1 MLMCPQRSHQGDCKE
16 LAKLEFSPACLCSF
30 CRVVPLHS
38 LKLIS
43 ELQHQLATKNPTD
56 SKQRNPLMIRV
67 EVRAGHGAGK
77 PTAKI
82 IAETSDLIGFAA
94 QCVGATWAGGASIA
108 SL

>member
-1 MLMCPQRSHQGDCKE
+1 MLTH
-16 LAKLEFSPACLCSF
+16 AANVH

-38 LKLIS
+38 LKLIA
-43 ELQHQLATKNPTD
+43 ELQYQLAAAAPD
-56 SKQRNPLMIRV
+56 SSKQRNPLLIRV

-94 QCVGATWAGGASIA
+94 QCVGAQWQQAAAVAGDVAEA
-108 SL
+108 RL